1 MSEISDRRIYTASRI
16 VELRKHLKAAD
27 ELISGRVCVYATG
40 SFGRREASKYSDLDL
55 FIVGKSTVGKDGEKI
70 SLLSRLSDICVKAE
84 LIATTRR
91 VGIPD
96 FDGDGKYLT
105 HQPVHLFT
113 ETLGKP
119 EDDAIN
125 TFTARLLLLLESY
138 PLIGEDIYKEVIND
152 LLAAYWGDYEDHK
165 DGFMP
170 AFLAND
176 ILRLWR
182 TFCVNYEART
192 ERQPT
197 AKKIKRKIKNYK
209 LKFSRLLTC
218 YSALLYLLS
227 LYRDNG
233 TVPPADVVEIS
244 GLSPTERLEKLR
256 KKKYTREI
264 SRCLEDLLRQYDNFL
279 KMTDAPESVLVEK
292 FSDKDTERKC
302 FVDAGKFGTRM
313 FDAMELI
320 GEKSKLHRIMVV

>member
-1 MSEISDRRIYTASRI
+1 MRSLQGAL
-16 VELRKHLKAAD
+16 VFMQLVHLA
-27 ELISGRVCVYATG
+27 
-40 SFGRREASKYSDLDL
+40 RREASKYSDLDL
-55 FIVGKSTVGKDGEKI
+55 FIVGKSTMGKDGEKI
-70 SLLSRLSDICVKAE
+70 SQLSRLSDICVKAE
-84 LIATTRR
+84 LIETTRK

-105 HQPVHLFT
+105 HHPVHLFT

-138 PLIGEDIYKEVIND
+138 PLLGAGTYEEVIND
-152 LLAAYWGDYEDHK
+152 VLAAYWGDYEDHK

-192 ERQPT
+192 ERQPIE
-197 AKKIKRKIKNYK
+197 KKIKRKIKNYK

-227 LYRDNG
+227 LYGEKG
-233 TVPPADVVEIS
+233 TVPPTDVIKMI

-256 KKKYTREI
+256 RKKY
-264 SRCLEDLLRQYDNFL
+264 SRDIKLCLEDLLRQYGQFL
-279 KMTDAPESVLVEK
+279 KMTDAPESVLVER
-292 FSDKDTERKC
+292 FSDKEIEKKC
-302 FVDAGKFGTRM
+302 FSDAGKFGTRM
-313 FDAMELI
+313 FDALELI
-320 GEKSKLHRIMVV
+320 GGKSKLHRIMVV